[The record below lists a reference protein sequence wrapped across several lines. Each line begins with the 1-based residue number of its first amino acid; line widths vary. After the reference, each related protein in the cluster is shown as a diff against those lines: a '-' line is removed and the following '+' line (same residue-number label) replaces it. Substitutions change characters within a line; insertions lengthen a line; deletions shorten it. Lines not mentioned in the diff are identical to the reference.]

1 MLVGH
6 YEMLAMT
13 LNSLRGA
20 ARRAARRPAVPAGAR
35 CCSGCSL
42 AGPGKRAA
50 HDGRSTSL
58 PGRRVLITGA
68 ARGIGALTAKR
79 LHERGAR
86 VALLGL
92 EPELLEERRDRARR
106 ARRGS
111 SATSPIASQVHEAV
125 AEAVEQLGGLDVAV
139 ANAGIGAQMTLVDGD
154 AVGLGP
160 TMAVNL
166 DGTFNLVRAAGP
178 HVAHPGGY
186 FLLTASLAAAV
197 HLPLM
202 SAYCASKAAV
212 ESLGDSLRI
221 ELRPTGA
228 RVGVAYYA
236 ELDTDMTSRGF
247 ATKAAARMPIGGH
260 GHLPV
265 APVEPAIDALERG
278 ISRRSRRI
286 VSPALGAGG
295 AAGADDRPAGGR
307 AAGAARAREDDGD
320 RAQRAAAA
328 DHRAAQS

>member
-1 MLVGH
+1 M
-6 YEMLAMT
+6 A
-13 LNSLRGA
+13 
-20 ARRAARRPAVPAGAR
+20 
-35 CCSGCSL
+35 SGNQDLS
-42 AGPGKRAA
+42 
-50 HDGRSTSL
+50 
-58 PGRRVLITGA
+58 GRRVLITGA
-68 ARGIGALTAKR
+68 ARGIGSLLARR

-92 EPELLEERRDRARR
+92 EPEQLASVASECGGAPWFECDVADRA
-106 ARRGS
+106 AVDAAVTS
-111 SATSPIASQVHEAV
+111 S
-125 AEAVEQLGGLDVAV
+125 VERLGGLDVAV

-154 AVGLGP
+154 AAVWDA

-166 DGTFNLVRAAGP
+166 GGTFNLVRAAGP
-178 HVAHPGGY
+178 HVAHRGGY

-247 ATKAAARMPIGGH
+247 ATKAAARTPLGGN

-265 APVEPAIDALERG
+265 SPVGPAIDALERG
-278 ISRRSRRI
+278 IRRRSRRI
-286 VSPALGAGG
+286 VSPSWVGAVLPV
-295 AAGADDRPAGGR
+295 RMI
-307 AAGAARAREDDGD
+307 
-320 RAQRAAAA
+320 AQRLVELQVRHGLAETMAIAHGEHPELTTPQPGRSA
-328 DHRAAQS
+328 P